1 MHYIISLTTRSS
13 RASRRNENGNEFACE
28 ELVSLLRGSSR
39 LGRWQPLHCFRIDES
54 LSVCSQFTKP
64 NLPEI
69 SREKPWIM
77 SCCSSNNIGA
87 RGFEI
92 DLLHRVVIHSAQWV
106 ILPLFCSATRKNL
119 IVDTFAAV
127 WIFARSREPRG
138 FVVCWHPMST
148 KLVDDRWRF
157 LWGAAKLFFL
167 NYRLEIFSKRR
178 RLAK

>member
-39 LGRWQPLHCFRIDES
+39 SGRWQPLHCFRIDES

-106 ILPLFCSATRKNL
+106 ILPLFCTRTLLQPFEFSRAPANHVVL
-119 IVDTFAAV
+119 LFVDIRCVNKA
-127 WIFARSREPRG
+127 
-138 FVVCWHPMST
+138 
-148 KLVDDRWRF
+148 RWR
-157 LWGAAKLFFL
+157 
-167 NYRLEIFSKRR
+167 
-178 RLAK
+178 